1 MKEKSKSIITKLL
14 EVEIS
19 NAGFAADHCNAN
31 SLSEMQGQVD
41 RLSEALEAYY
51 DFILTNL

>member
-19 NAGFAADHCNAN
+19 NAGSAADHRKAN
-31 SLSEMQGQVD
+31 DLSQQGQVD

>member
-1 MKEKSKSIITKLL
+1 MNDKNKNTITKLL
-14 EVEIS
+14 KREIS
-19 NAGFAADHCNAN
+19 NAGFAADHCRAN